1 MKNSCV
7 ILACSI
13 FSKDRLFVLREF
25 LKSIEKNFSE
35 SDVYIGINYSSI
47 AEVEEVIKE
56 YNINCTLSRLEDESR
71 YSQSDASAYQLALK
85 LLKDSNKKYE
95 YYWFVHTKSG
105 VNSHSDY
112 LRTWYIEKLIG
123 RKTHIEDF
131 LSHNR
136 DFGSYGLLGL
146 EFDENR
152 NYQETDTEIHLF
164 ENIKT
169 EALKYNHAPFFYIH
183 SLYVVN
189 RDCIQTFFDNISD
202 RWFSSKLDRYYF
214 EGVFPFV
221 VSRSGYIPYLANR
234 ISCIGTDL
242 KPIID
247 NWISKELSKSI
258 SVNYETSYHFNQLN
272 PPM

>member
-25 LKSIEKNFSE
+25 LKSIEENFLE

-47 AEVEEVIKE
+47 IEVEDVIKE
-56 YNINCTLSRLEDESR
+56 YNIKCSISRLEDESL
-71 YSQSDASAYQLALK
+71 YSQSDASAYQQALK

-95 YYWFVHTKSG
+95 HYWFIHTKSG

-112 LRTWYIEKLIG
+112 LRSWYIEKLIG
-123 RKTHIEDF
+123 RKNHIEDF
-131 LSHNR
+131 LSSNSE
-136 DFGSYGLLGL
+136 FGSYGLLGL

-152 NYQETDTEIHLF
+152 NYQETDTEISLF
-164 ENIKT
+164 KNKKT
-169 EALKYNHAPFFYIH
+169 DSLNYNHAPFFYIH
-183 SLYVVN
+183 SLYVISKES
-189 RDCIQTFFDNISD
+189 IQTFFDNISD
-202 RWFSSKLDRYYF
+202 LWFNSKLDRYYF
-214 EGVFPFV
+214 EGIFPFI
-221 VSRSGYIPYLANR
+221 VSRSGHIPYLANR
-234 ISCIGTDL
+234 ISCVGTDL

-247 NWISKELSKSI
+247 NWISKELSKSTAI
-258 SVNYETSYHFNQLN
+258 DYETSYYFNQLN